1 MTIFR
6 MNVQG
11 TKLIPH
17 GLKAI
22 LLGVLLSLTACN
34 GGTGNTRPTEIVV
47 VTSESAV
54 DTISHLQST
63 ITALQTQS
71 ARTPTAGVT
80 LLATISP
87 TVIGQGRVIGQNAVL
102 LANAEASA
110 TQIGLIPQGLIVD
123 IVRRSEPD
131 RLGLV
136 FYQVEF
142 QNQLGWVASPQLEL
156 VAEGLP
162 TESTA
167 NDETVSPSPNAMNAD
182 QMASP
187 APSITASPSGTTPPT
202 ATHSPSTTPFPTATP
217 SISPTPY
224 PEGFPT
230 PSLYSV
236 VIVEQI
242 FERGRMIWFEPLREV
257 WVMVGDEVDPT
268 EGAWECY
275 LDTFVEGQPER
286 DPRLDPEPNTVISS
300 NLEGT
305 RPTQPIRGFGKI
317 WRENFT
323 VREAL
328 GWAITPETLHTTRYE
343 YQPGGEMRNGRYV
356 AAPGTYRLDSV
367 LQHTLVFTEDIVG
380 ADCARK
386 AGLWLI
392 D

>member
-1 MTIFR
+1 MSF
-6 MNVQG
+6 QG
-11 TKLIPH
+11 ATLIQHWFKL
-17 GLKAI
+17 GLFGA
-22 LLGVLLSLTACN
+22 LLLSLAACN
-34 GGTGNTRPTEIVV
+34 GGAGNTRPTEIVV

-54 DTISHLQST
+54 DTISYLQST
-63 ITALQTQS
+63 ITALETQT

-87 TVIGQGRVIGQNAVL
+87 TVIGQGRVIGQNAIL
-102 LANAEASA
+102 LASAESTA
-110 TQIGLIPQGLIVD
+110 TQIGLIPQGVIVD

-156 VAEGLP
+156 VAESPTEALP
-162 TESTA
+162 TS
-167 NDETVSPSPNAMNAD
+167 ETDPSPSPNVNAIV
-182 QMASP
+182 SP
-187 APSITASPSGTTPPT
+187 PPSTTPSPSGTTPPT
-202 ATHSPSTTPFPTATP
+202 STLSPSGTPFPTATP
-217 SISPTPY
+217 STSPTPY

-257 WVMVGDEVDPT
+257 WVMVGDTVDPT
-268 EGAWECY
+268 QGAWECY

-305 RPTQPIRGFGKI
+305 RPMQPIRGFGKI

-356 AAPGTYRLDSV
+356 AASGTYRLDSV
-367 LQHTLVFTEDIVG
+367 LQHTLVLTEDIVG